1 MVIDKK
7 WSWADKSP
15 QCRDSPRF
23 TSNPRNMETSPC
35 YFSNKRIFWSTEIDW
50 SDKSILLMSI
60 SLLSLDG
67 IPVNLTYI
75 LVASMNIVDH
85 ILISNLLFS
94 TEASK

>member
-7 WSWADKSP
+7 WSLADKSP

-35 YFSNKRIFWSTEIDW
+35 YFSNQRIFWSTEIDW
-50 SDKSILLMSI
+50 SDKYILLMSI

>member
-15 QCRDSPRF
+15 RCRDSPRF

-35 YFSNKRIFWSTEIDW
+35 YLSNQAIFWSTEIDW
-50 SDKSILLMSI
+50 SDKYIRLMSI
-60 SLLSLDG
+60 SVLSLDR
-67 IPVNLTYI
+67 IPIDLTYI
-75 LVASMNIVDH
+75 LVPSMNIVDH